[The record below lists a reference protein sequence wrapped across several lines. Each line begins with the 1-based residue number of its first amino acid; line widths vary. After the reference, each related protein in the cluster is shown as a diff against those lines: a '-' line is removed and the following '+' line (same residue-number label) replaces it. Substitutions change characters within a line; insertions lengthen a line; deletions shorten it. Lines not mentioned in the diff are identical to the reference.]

1 MDQTTSTTEPIS
13 PSSLSTRLMNVFTA
27 PTELYTEV
35 AKTPIQRSSWVV
47 PYVISILL
55 AFLFIIALYANESLR
70 QQAYD
75 VQIQT
80 MQKALEQG
88 QMTQAQFDQAR
99 DRIEGSGPV
108 LFVVFGGIPAAVVL
122 SILFF
127 GAALALWL
135 AAKFGL
141 KATAGYQ
148 KLLEV
153 YGLASFI
160 GILGVIATLLTMYAF
175 DSLHATPSAAL
186 AVLNSFDHTNKL
198 HIFLSHLDVFTL
210 WQTALVGVGI
220 SKISGKSLGAGMSVT
235 YGLWLIWAVIA
246 TLLGIGIR

>member
-1 MDQTTSTTEPIS
+1 MEQTTSTTEPIN

-27 PTELYTEV
+27 PTELYSEV
-35 AKTPIQRSSWVV
+35 AKTPVQKSSWVA
-47 PYVISILL
+47 PYLLSILL
-55 AFLFIIALYANESLR
+55 TILFIIALYANESLR
-70 QQAYD
+70 HQTYD
-75 VQIQT
+75 LQLQG
-80 MQKALEQG
+80 MQKAVEQG

-99 DRIEGSGPV
+99 DRMEGSGPV
-108 LFVVFGGIPAAVVL
+108 LFVVFGGIPAAVVV

-127 GAALALWL
+127 GAALVLWL

-141 KATAGYQ
+141 KATAAYQ

-160 GILGVIATLLTMYAF
+160 GILGVIVTLLMMYAF

-210 WQTALVGVGI
+210 WQTALVGVGV
-220 SKISGKSLGAGMSVT
+220 SKISGKSLGAGMGVA
-235 YGLWLIWAVIA
+235 YGLWLIWAIVA
-246 TLLGIGIR
+246 TLVGIGMR